1 MTKFTRNILFK
12 SIVLSLVAVLFLSA
26 ISPSLTHAS
35 STDLTG
41 FKTEGSNIEAKKDEL
56 SLFTKEDI
64 LSLVKYVSVD
74 DNGYFKLN
82 EKKAIIDGVPIKL
95 LEGQRNDFNKVNSD
109 IQKELLKANKNLEIG
124 IKNPTFTIFGPSL
137 EEQNHS
143 TLSSC
148 NGVTTSPK
156 TYWWEQSREL
166 NSCDANRFSAN
177 MYSLAAGYF
186 SLFEARVNTHNSTG
200 RGVKPNV
207 TWGLAFSVSSQ

>member
-1 MTKFTRNILFK
+1 VVLTKFTRNILFK

-109 IQKELLKANKNLEIG
+109 I
-124 IKNPTFTIFGPSL
+124 
-137 EEQNHS
+137 
-143 TLSSC
+143 
-148 NGVTTSPK
+148 
-156 TYWWEQSREL
+156 
-166 NSCDANRFSAN
+166 
-177 MYSLAAGYF
+177 
-186 SLFEARVNTHNSTG
+186 
-200 RGVKPNV
+200 
-207 TWGLAFSVSSQ
+207 